1 MGVEELVVKNIGWI
15 RNKARH
21 YCDNGDDADDLA
33 GETICKCLSNAR
45 RFDTSMSFRPWA
57 LAIMANT
64 YITRYNRRRCVL
76 FTGID
81 GHDTYSCERADQRA
95 AVRRLLSVIRRTAR
109 TSRSVES
116 VLLYAR
122 GYSYDEIAAMEGIP
136 VGTVKSRVAT
146 GRRLLRRTLER

>member
-1 MGVEELVVKNIGWI
+1 MKNRFFKVCIFGWRFVIANCPVRIKKNRNLVRQDK
-15 RNKARH
+15 
-21 YCDNGDDADDLA
+21 
-33 GETICKCLSNAR
+33 
-45 RFDTSMSFRPWA
+45 
-57 LAIMANT
+57 
-64 YITRYNRRRCVL
+64 RRRCVL

-146 GRRLLRRTLER
+146 GRRLLRRALER